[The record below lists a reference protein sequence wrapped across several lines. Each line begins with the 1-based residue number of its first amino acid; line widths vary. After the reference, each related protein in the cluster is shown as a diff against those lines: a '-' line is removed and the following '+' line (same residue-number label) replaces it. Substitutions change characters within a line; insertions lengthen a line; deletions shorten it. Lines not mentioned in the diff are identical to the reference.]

1 MSWSALF
8 LAHAK
13 PGDIFNAVMCGFLDL
28 LYLDSEH
35 RLRLIEHG
43 VTALFLDG
51 DRQTSGFPHRTHRKV
66 SKSKP
71 SPAHTKP
78 AAKLQALE
86 KASSC
91 VREANGQR
99 RRTIW

>member
-43 VTALFLDG
+43 A
-51 DRQTSGFPHRTHRKV
+51 
-66 SKSKP
+66 KSAP
-71 SPAHTKP
+71 CSI
-78 AAKLQALE
+78 LQADALWP
-86 KASSC
+86 SFFSLFY
-91 VREANGQR
+91 
-99 RRTIW
+99 